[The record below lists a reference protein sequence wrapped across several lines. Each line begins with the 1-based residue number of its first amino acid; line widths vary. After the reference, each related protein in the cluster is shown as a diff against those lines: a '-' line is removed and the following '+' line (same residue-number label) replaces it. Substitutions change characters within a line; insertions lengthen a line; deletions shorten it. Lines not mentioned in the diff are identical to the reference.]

1 VLYAATPTPRF
12 DAVSLLVAR
21 GFWMLPLFLVLAA
34 VTRPKQRWS
43 LGGRDA
49 LLFLACGVAFGPGA
63 CALAAL
69 GASATSAA
77 HFVLLV
83 SLFPPL
89 AGGLAALFLR
99 ERLAPVRVVAILV
112 GVVGA
117 STLALS
123 KSTGGATPSG
133 DLLVAAF
140 IAAWALLTVG
150 IRLLNRTYPP
160 LFVVGVFG
168 AVGSLLLALLGIPSG
183 RMGAVLVPLQH
194 FDTRTVLCFD
204 VEIILL
210 LSLVAQ
216 LLQGLALRTLNVAL
230 VAALTSYGS
239 IFAGLAA
246 SFLVLG
252 ERLTTGDVVASA
264 FLVTA
269 VALSLLPESLF
280 RRRALA
286 QPSVPPDG

>member
-210 LSLVAQ
+210 LSLVA
-216 LLQGLALRTLNVAL
+216 
-230 VAALTSYGS
+230 ALTSYGS